1 MKTYNYLIVGAGIA
15 GVTATKEI
23 RKHDKE
29 GSILLLGNEK
39 VRPYF
44 RIQLTA
50 ILGDDAP
57 EIPYLVKKAGK
68 KNSPWT

>member
-15 GVTATKEI
+15 GVTAAKEI

-39 VRPYF
+39 VRP
-44 RIQLTA
+44 I
-50 ILGDDAP
+50 
-57 EIPYLVKKAGK
+57 
-68 KNSPWT
+68 